1 MISAEVSC
9 NQDLRVGHTPS
20 GPAFETKRAAS
31 DPMLFPGKASDS
43 LLAAMPP
50 TIVWEEE
57 FDMYIT
63 PATRS
68 LHCVLL
74 YSYWPG

>member
-1 MISAEVSC
+1 MKVHRG
-9 NQDLRVGHTPS
+9 QLRVHKGSFDTPS
-20 GPAFETKRAAS
+20 GPAFETKRATS

-68 LHCVLL
+68 LHCELL
-74 YSYWPG
+74 YLYRPG